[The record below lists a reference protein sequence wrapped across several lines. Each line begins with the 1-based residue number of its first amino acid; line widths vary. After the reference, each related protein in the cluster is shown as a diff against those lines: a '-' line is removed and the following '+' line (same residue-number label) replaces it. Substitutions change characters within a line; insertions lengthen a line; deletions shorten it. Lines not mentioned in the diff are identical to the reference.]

1 MSDKNFTIY
10 KSSAGSG
17 KTFTLVKEYL
27 ALALNDESNPPKA
40 YRHIL
45 AVTFTN
51 KAASEMK
58 ERIIKA
64 LKELSQE
71 DYTQLSGGT
80 KTLLAEL
87 KKHKKLNIRQ
97 QLDDTIIRKRANN
110 VLTEV
115 LHNYSDFAIGTIDS
129 FVHKIVRTFAF
140 DLKIPMSF
148 ELEMDDDKLL
158 TQAIDLLIAQ
168 IGTDETLT
176 KALVEFTESKTDD
189 EKSWHIE
196 NDLKYFA
203 KNLLTEDGAV
213 HIEKLRQ
220 LSVSDFFKIKDKI
233 QEEIKKFETFINGCG
248 KNGLKCINDSGIEHD
263 KFAGGANG
271 IGKYF
276 SYLAESR
283 FDKLT
288 PSATI
293 QKNIDSDNWYAGK
306 ATVSDKAGID
316 AIKDTLTKLYNE
328 GLVYIQLNLQEV
340 TLFRL
345 INTTIYSLAVL
356 NEIEKLLNEYK
367 AQNNILHISEF
378 NKLIAKIV
386 LNEPIPFIYERLGER
401 YNNYL
406 IDEFQDTSV
415 LQFQNLL
422 PLIDNSLASGHFTM
436 LVGDGKQAIYRWRGG
451 EVEQFAMLPE
461 VFAHNNNPL
470 VLEREQ
476 ALKRNH
482 NPQVLDKNYRSKRE
496 IIEFNN
502 AIFRTLSNKLNEKFK
517 SIYETLEQGFNPE
530 NSGGFVQVEFLD
542 AEKEEMRKQ
551 NLERTYL
558 IIQDLL
564 IQNFQLRDV
573 AILVRKNTDG
583 SEIANYLSNKGIEV
597 ISSDSLLLSNSAEV
611 NFIYSLLRYL
621 NNTSDQIIQ
630 AELLEYL
637 VASNRFSVSPNR
649 VLNPVRGEKAEF
661 SIDINEFLVENKQ
674 DFLFI
679 IKKVCPDF
687 NSNAL
692 SKMALYELCEE
703 LVRLFKLNTIPNAYI
718 QFYLDEVLNYSIKQ
732 NNNLNDFIDYW
743 EDKKEKASLIVPL
756 GMNAVTIMTIHR
768 AKGLEFPAVIL
779 PFSNGKV
786 EKGKKHLW
794 VDLENS
800 KIPQLQSALVSA
812 SESLRE
818 TPYGDLYDDEKNKSL
833 LDSLNVLYVALTR
846 PEERLYILTGKPSRS
861 PANLSTVSDMFAHY
875 YQQNGDWQEGK
886 TVYTFGE
893 QTTHKQHLK
902 GAETQNFKLLT
913 FNSNQWRNNI
923 KMRAAA
929 PSIWNLEITESKKDY
944 GVMVHTALAKI
955 KSEEDIES
963 AVNSMF
969 LEGLV
974 TAGEKENLL
983 TVIKKII
990 KLPKLQAHFAQGL
1003 KVKNESEI
1011 ISLTGEKFRLDRV
1024 VFHPILKGKEG
1035 QSTAVI
1041 IDYKT
1046 GEEKPDHKKQIL
1058 QYADL
1063 LNQMGYSVT
1072 EKLLVYIEEQ
1082 KVLEC

>member
-1 MSDKNFTIY
+1 
-10 KSSAGSG
+10 
-17 KTFTLVKEYL
+17 
-27 ALALNDESNPPKA
+27 
-40 YRHIL
+40 
-45 AVTFTN
+45 
-51 KAASEMK
+51 MK

-87 KKHKKLNIRQ
+87 KKHKKLNFRQ
-97 QLDDTIIRKRANN
+97 QVDDTIIRKRANN

-220 LSVSDFFKIKDKI
+220 LSVGDFFKIKDTI
-233 QEEIKKFETFINGCG
+233 QEEIKKFEAFINGCG
-248 KNGLKCINDSGIEHD
+248 KEALKIINDSGIEHE

-276 SYLAESR
+276 TYLAESR

-293 QKNIDSDNWYAGK
+293 QKNIDSDSWYAGK
-306 ATVSDKAGID
+306 ATVSDKAAID
-316 AIKDTLTKLYNE
+316 AIKGTLTKLYNE
-328 GLVYIQLNLQEV
+328 AFAYTQLNLQEV

-530 NSGGFVQVEFLD
+530 NTGGFVQVEFLD
-542 AEKEEMRKQ
+542 AEKEEMREQ

-637 VASNRFSVSPNR
+637 VASKR
-649 VLNPVRGEKAEF
+649 VENT
-661 SIDINEFLVENKQ
+661 DINQLLVENKQ
-674 DFLFI
+674 DFI
-679 IKKVCPDF
+679 SVIKLVCRDF

-768 AKGLEFPAVIL
+768 ANGLEFPTVIL

-818 TPYGDLYDDEKNKSL
+818 TPYGDQYDDEKNKSL

-846 PEERLYILTGKPSRS
+846 PEERLYILTGKPSKS
-861 PANLSTVSDMFAHY
+861 PANLSSVSDMFAHY

-913 FNSNQWRNNI
+913 FNSNQWRNHI

-955 KSEEDIES
+955 KSVDDIES

-1024 VFHPILKGKEG
+1024 VFHPVLKGKEG

-1046 GEEKPDHKKQIL
+1046 GEEKADHKKQIL
-1058 QYADL
+1058 KYADL
-1063 LNQMGYSVT
+1063 LNQMGYTVT